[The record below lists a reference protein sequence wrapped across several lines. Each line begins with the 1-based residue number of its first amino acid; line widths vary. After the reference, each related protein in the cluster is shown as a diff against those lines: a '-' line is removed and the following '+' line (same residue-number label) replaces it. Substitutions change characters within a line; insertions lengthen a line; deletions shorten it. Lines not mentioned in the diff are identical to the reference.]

1 VLLLGITSLFTDISS
16 EMVSA
21 VLPLYL
27 MFYLR
32 LTPLE
37 FGIVD
42 GLYQGV
48 SALVRVA
55 AGVCADRW
63 QRPKAVAVFGY
74 GLSAACR
81 VGLLAVGGA
90 WTGLAA
96 TVLVDR
102 VGKGLRT
109 APRDTL
115 ISLSSAPSA
124 LGLAFGVHR
133 ALDTVGAMLG
143 PLAAFALLAL
153 IPNAFDVVFV
163 VSFCAALVGLAVL
176 VLFVE
181 NRTAPTL
188 GDRGEAPSTTESLK
202 LLRLPR
208 FRAVLCAGVVLS
220 LATMGD
226 NFVYLGLQRRLG
238 FNAAFLPLLNVATA
252 LCFLALAIPLGRLAD
267 HVGRARV
274 FVGGYVLLL
283 VVYLGSLLAPGG
295 LPVLLGCLLLLGAHY
310 AATDG
315 VLMALASGIV
325 PAAVRSS
332 GLALL
337 TTGTAIAR
345 LVAAVAFGALWTWA
359 GLQNATLTFV
369 AALLLA
375 LVLAGA
381 ILLREGRRPSY
392 ADYPTV

>member
-1 VLLLGITSLFTDISS
+1 
-16 EMVSA
+16 
-21 VLPLYL
+21 
-27 MFYLR
+27 
-32 LTPLE
+32 
-37 FGIVD
+37 
-42 GLYQGV
+42 
-48 SALVRVA
+48 
-55 AGVCADRW
+55 
-63 QRPKAVAVFGY
+63 
-74 GLSAACR
+74 
-81 VGLLAVGGA
+81 VGLLAAGSA

-96 TVLVDR
+96 TVMVDR

-115 ISLSSAPSA
+115 ISLSTAPSA
-124 LGLAFGVHR
+124 LGVAFGVHR

-153 IPNAFDVVFV
+153 IPNAFDLVFV

-181 NRTAPTL
+181 NRTAPTP
-188 GDRGEAPSTTESLK
+188 GDEGKVQSTTESLK
-202 LLRLPR
+202 LLRVPR

-238 FNAAFLPLLNVATA
+238 FNAAFLPLLNVTTA
-252 LCFLALAIPLGRLAD
+252 LCFLSLAIPAGRLAD
-267 HVGRARV
+267 RVGRARV

-283 VVYLGSLLAPGG
+283 VVYLGTLLAPGG

-325 PAAVRSS
+325 PAEVRSS

-359 GLQNATLTFV
+359 GLQNATIAFV
-369 AALLLA
+369 VGLLLA
-375 LVLAGA
+375 LLLAGA
-381 ILLREGRRPSY
+381 ILLREGRPPTY
-392 ADYPTV
+392 ADYQTV